1 MNEMED
7 GVMEKSKKKLFDKIA
22 PIYGMFYEIQRKNYA
37 FVPEMMEKEGIFA
50 PMQILDLGCGTGAL
64 LSVLEHAGYQVTGV
78 DPARDMLKVAMWKT
92 RKQNIR
98 FHHLKNPARLPFED
112 NSFDA
117 VISSYVLHGMP
128 EEERRIL
135 YEEMKR
141 VSRRKVII
149 HDFNE
154 KRALHI
160 SVVEYLEKGDYFRF
174 IKVARKE
181 MSEVFGEVK
190 MTHVGKNAAWYVM
203 NVKGPRIHADQ

>member
-64 LSVLEHAGYQVTGV
+64 LSVLEHAGYKVTGL
-78 DPARDMLKVAMWKT
+78 DPAKEMLKVAMWKT

-98 FHHLKNPARLPFED
+98 YYHLKNQDRLPFSD

-128 EEERRIL
+128 EKERMHL
-135 YEEMKR
+135 YREMKR

-149 HDFNE
+149 HDYND
-154 KRALHI
+154 KRALHTSFI
-160 SVVEYLEKGDYFRF
+160 EYLEKGDYFRF
-174 IKVARKE
+174 IKVAKKE

-190 MTHVGKNAAWYVM
+190 TTHVGKRAAWYVM
-203 NVKGPRIHADQ
+203 HVEGPRIHADK